1 MLPEMLCL
9 ASMNDTSFACSLF
22 YVFCIFVFILLST
35 PFLLKCLLDVA
46 SKEKERLEE
55 KQRAAR
61 KERAK
66 DEVEWH
72 TR

>member
-1 MLPEMLCL
+1 MTYNLFL
-9 ASMNDTSFACSLF
+9 CSLCSAF
-22 YVFCIFVFILLST
+22 FILPSNQ
-35 PFLLKCLLDVA
+35 FLFKCFLDVA

>member
-1 MLPEMLCL
+1 MTRRFSA
-9 ASMNDTSFACSLF
+9 ASC
-22 YVFCIFVFILLST
+22 VFCIFVSILPSN
-35 PFLLKCLLDVA
+35 PFLWKCLLDVA

>member
-1 MLPEMLCL
+1 MRLCTANAFFCL
-9 ASMNDTSFACSLF
+9 NELLFISLQR
-22 YVFCIFVFILLST
+22 VFCIFYFASNQLVF
-35 PFLLKCLLDVA
+35 KCFLDVA

>member
-1 MLPEMLCL
+1 MNGFSCLNELCFISL
-9 ASMNDTSFACSLF
+9 QSFPFFSAF
-22 YVFCIFVFILLST
+22 FFVSILINNL
-35 PFLLKCLLDVA
+35 FLLKCLLDVA

-66 DEVEWH
+66 DEVEWQ

>member
-1 MLPEMLCL
+1 
-9 ASMNDTSFACSLF
+9 MNCILF
-22 YVFCIFVFILLST
+22 PAVSSVFSA
-35 PFLLKCLLDVA
+35 FLFLFCKVTNLFLTCLLDVA

>member
-1 MLPEMLCL
+1 M
-9 ASMNDTSFACSLF
+9 F
-22 YVFCIFVFILLST
+22 YFSAVFSIFFCIFFFVSILLNNL
-35 PFLLKCLLDVA
+35 FLLKCLLDVA

-66 DEVEWH
+66 DEVEWQ